1 MDSAWW
7 ARRAR
12 SELPIPCDGPHAWPQ
27 AVYACQALRGSLR
40 ALKQATAMM
49 HPLGKRASAGCPEGI
64 SSSVTIPWN
73 GVQPCVPCVPL
84 CLRPRADACPATHAR
99 RGLQAHV
106 PAKHR
111 LKAVC
116 EAGCSHDVPA
126 EHKDVMPTQNF
137 QSCVRGQGQT
147 LKA

>member
-12 SELPIPCDGPHAWPQ
+12 SELPIPCDGPRIASSCICLSGLKELPESLKAGHSHDASIGQ
-27 AVYACQALRGSLR
+27 A
-40 ALKQATAMM
+40 
-49 HPLGKRASAGCPEGI
+49 GKRRLPRRHQFLCDHTLERGAAMCAMCTS
-64 SSSVTIPWN
+64 
-73 GVQPCVPCVPL
+73 
-84 CLRPRADACPATHAR
+84 CLRPQADACPATHAR

-111 LKAVC
+111 LEAVC